1 MTLPAGTATLA
12 RNSANPLSLLAKFRF
27 PLLLLLL
34 GVFLIPASFSW
45 DTPVRETLVASQ
57 GPNWKKSPLRKTYET
72 IRKWGDW
79 PQIMVAGALGFL
91 VAKWKGSRRWS
102 RIFLI
107 AMVASTLSGM
117 VANASRLTTGRT
129 RPRES
134 PKIEQ
139 GFYGPWHEGRWLIG
153 VPAYNSFPSG
163 HTATAFGFAAVIV
176 LASPAW
182 GVVVA
187 LPLAVAVAWAS
198 IGIGA
203 HHPSDVTVSILISFA
218 VAWGV
223 WRFAESRFR
232 GRAVD
237 DSAEE

>member
-1 MTLPAGTATLA
+1 VLALGLTPPCPAITLA
-12 RNSANPLSLLAKFRF
+12 IKSANHLSLLAKFRF
-27 PLLLLLL
+27 PLLLLLI
-34 GVFLIPASFSW
+34 GVFLVPASFSW

-79 PQIMVAGALGFL
+79 PQIMVVGALGFL
-91 VAKWKGSRRWS
+91 VAKWKGNRRWS

-107 AMVASTLSGM
+107 AMVASTLAGM

-139 GFYGPWHEGRWLIG
+139 GFYGPWHEGRLLIG

-176 LASPAW
+176 LASPVF
-182 GVVVA
+182 GVMVA
-187 LPLAVAVAWAS
+187 LPLAAAVAWAS

-203 HHPSDVTVSILISFA
+203 HHPSDVIVSILLSCL

-223 WRFAESRFR
+223 WRFAESRFPLR
-232 GRAVD
+232 T
-237 DSAEE
+237 DS